1 MVDLLNSV
9 EINTIMKLIRFGK
22 PENEK
27 PGVQLPDGQKIDV
40 SAFCSDYDETFFGTD
55 GINRLQEWL
64 SKHQDECPKI
74 SDAARLGSPLV
85 RPSKIVCV
93 GLNYA
98 KHAQES
104 GMEVP
109 SEPVLFFKASSAVIG
124 PFDDVVLPKNSKKS
138 DWEVELAVVI
148 GAKASNVSESNA
160 MDHVAGYVLHND
172 ISEREFQL
180 ERLGQWVKGKS
191 CDTFAPLGPFIATA
205 DEISDPHN
213 LNLWLKL
220 NGTTMQDS
228 STSDLIFGIPKLVSY
243 ISEFMTLL
251 PGDIIS
257 TGTPFGVGLG
267 LDPQM
272 YLKAGDEMELG
283 IDGLGISKQ
292 KVISYKS

>member
-55 GINRLQEWL
+55 GINSLQEWL
-64 SKHQDECPKI
+64 TKHQDECPKI
-74 SDAARLGSPLV
+74 SDAARLGSPLA

-148 GAKASNVSESNA
+148 GAKASYVSESNA

-172 ISEREFQL
+172 ISERAFQL

-267 LDPQM
+267 LDPQV

-292 KVISYKS
+292 KVILYNS